1 MGMGEAAWAMGT
13 FLPGLVA
20 VNENVLTSRVKE
32 KFSFL
37 NWLFR

>member
-20 VNENVLTSRVKE
+20 ANENVLNPRVKE
-32 KFSFL
+32 KFVVLSHPG
-37 NWLFR
+37 R

>member
-13 FLPGLVA
+13 FLPGLVV
-20 VNENVLTSRVKE
+20 VNENVLTGRVKE
-32 KFSFL
+32 KFGIS